1 MQTRS
6 YRLRAIVLKPGDKL
20 WLETHVWHAKRMR
33 METLWGY
40 RLVRTAP
47 SYASRK
53 FTLSYQALHPTEK
66 AFRSSHRA
74 SRHGCILHDASYHE
88 IIQVRAPQ
96 ALLAS
101 LLDLC
106 CESSA
111 SPTSTRYLTGS
122 RACEAL
128 LYMPNS
134 YPYDLI
140 GPVTILWCPVAPR
153 DSDDLAY
160 SRTVWVVCHP
170 SIFEGAFRSLTVSSS
185 FAVEASEFYDKR
197 RQKVEVLDLRG
208 KFNIF
213 ELMGPKSSQVI
224 KGTLTPT
231 IDGELAEFN
240 RVSLVLSFP
249 T

>member
-1 MQTRS
+1 
-6 YRLRAIVLKPGDKL
+6 
-20 WLETHVWHAKRMR
+20 MR

-40 RLVRTAP
+40 RLVRHTL
-47 SYASRK
+47 SYTTQK
-53 FTLSYQALHPTEK
+53 FTVSYQALHPTEK

-111 SPTSTRYLTGS
+111 SPTSIRYLTGS

-140 GPVTILWCPVAPR
+140 GPVTILWRPTVPP
-153 DSDDLAY
+153 DSDDPAH

-185 FAVEASEFYDKR
+185 FAVETSEFHEKR
-197 RQKVEVLDLRG
+197 RHKVEVVDLRG

-213 ELMGPKSSQVI
+213 ELMGPKSSQVL
-224 KGTLTPT
+224 KGTL
-231 IDGELAEFN
+231 ISALDGESAEFN
-240 RVSLVLSFP
+240 RVSPVTSFP
-249 T
+249 V